1 MYCLYCLWT
10 IYQKQRKNSELVK
23 NAKLYKKSR
32 KLATKAELEA
42 KIDKIAKLQ
51 AFDSSYFCDRNDFE
65 DDATQ
70 NYLIFQPMYKY
81 FKKIGNTDNISVQKS
96 KGLSDESIKP
106 ASTSDNSVAPSLS
119 YIGAKPRLIL
129 LEVV

>member
-1 MYCLYCLWT
+1 MLNY
-10 IYQKQRKNSELVK
+10 I
-23 NAKLYKKSR
+23 KKSR

-51 AFDSSYFCDRNDFE
+51 AFDSSYFRDRNDFE

-81 FKKIGNTDNISVQKS
+81 FKKIGNTDNISV
-96 KGLSDESIKP
+96 
-106 ASTSDNSVAPSLS
+106 
-119 YIGAKPRLIL
+119 
-129 LEVV
+129 